1 MKSKVLNSL
10 ISFLDDIK
18 IKHKLYLLFIVC
30 FLVPLLLTDT
40 LIGYSMYS
48 HERSLRKLEAE
59 QISETISN
67 ILKNEITAAS
77 SFQISI
83 YKNSFFNTY
92 LNTEYTTPLDY
103 LINYQDLNSR
113 TLLTSNV
120 NMTNFNYVIYT
131 ENDTVI
137 NGGPIQKKSKI
148 ENTSWYIDFLNSNAT
163 PFLYFDYEMQIS
175 IGNQRKFLLVRNMD
189 YYKKNDCQNIV
200 KVEINYSDLYQKILD
215 LKYPYPIYVMHE
227 GKEILSNTA
236 ESSTGNKYNS
246 IDISSDYSV
255 SSNLNIYGENLTIYV
270 NDEPITVKTLLR
282 NNYHLFILLF
292 LINIFL
298 PLLFLI
304 MLNNSFSNRIN
315 ELTDVIQN
323 SSISNLQ
330 KISNPKGKDEIG
342 ILINRYNEMA
352 ERIEKLIQT
361 VYEKELKEKNMI
373 VARQKAELLA
383 LHSQI
388 NPHFLF
394 NILES
399 IRMHSVIK
407 KEAETAE
414 MIQRL
419 AVIQRQYV
427 DWESDNVTIK
437 EELDC
442 VKAYLDLQKYRFGE
456 RLNYSIEVND
466 ENTNLY
472 IPRLSIVTFV
482 ENSCVHGIEGKSSC
496 CWIFVRV
503 RVKDKNIII
512 EIEDTGKGMNEEKLS
527 EIQNRMNSA
536 SIELLQTKHH
546 VGIINAC
553 LRLKIFTENMVNFKV
568 ESEEHEGTTFII
580 KIPLEATVNQ
590 LI

>member
-1 MKSKVLNSL
+1 MKSKIL
-10 ISFLDDIK
+10 INLINRLDDIK
-18 IKHKLYLLFIVC
+18 IKHKLYLLYIIC
-30 FLVPLLLTDT
+30 FLIPLLLTDT
-40 LIGYSMYS
+40 LIGYSMYF
-48 HERSLRKLEAE
+48 HERSIRKLEAE
-59 QISETISN
+59 QISESVSN
-67 ILKNEITAAS
+67 MLKNEISNAS
-77 SFQISI
+77 SFLISV
-83 YKNSFFNTY
+83 YKNSFLNTY
-92 LNTEYTTPLDY
+92 LNKQYESPLDY
-103 LINYQDLNSR
+103 LISYQDLNNR
-113 TLLTSNV
+113 TLLTTNT

-131 ENDTVI
+131 ENETVI
-137 NGGPIQKKSKI
+137 NGGAIQKKTKI
-148 ENTSWYIDFLNSNAT
+148 NDIPWYSEFLKSNTT
-163 PFLYFDYEMQIS
+163 PFLYFDYEKQIS
-175 IGNQRKFLLVRNMD
+175 IGNQRKIILVRNMD
-189 YYKKNDCQNIV
+189 YYKKNDYTNIV
-200 KVEINYSDLYQKILD
+200 KVEVNYSDLYQKILD
-215 LKYPYPIYVMHE
+215 LNYPYPIFVVCH
-227 GKEILSNTA
+227 GREILSNTA
-236 ESSTGNKYNS
+236 ESSTSNNFRPFNAIQKTVPNVINIIGQ
-246 IDISSDYSV
+246 DIS
-255 SSNLNIYGENLTIYV
+255 IYV
-270 NDEPITVKTLLR
+270 FDEAVSVKNILQ
-282 NNYHLFILLF
+282 NNYYIFIVLFF
-292 LINIFL
+292 INIIL
-298 PLLFLI
+298 PMFFLI

-323 SSISNLQ
+323 SSLSNLQ
-330 KISNPKGKDEIG
+330 KIANPKGKDEIG
-342 ILINRYNEMA
+342 ILINRYNRMA
-352 ERIEKLIQT
+352 ERIENLIQT

-407 KEAETAE
+407 KEEETAE

-466 ENTNLY
+466 ENTQLY

-503 RVKDKNIII
+503 RIKDNNIII

-568 ESEEHEGTTFII
+568 ESEEHEGTIFII
-580 KIPLEATVNQ
+580 KIPLDATVNQ